1 MQVHGE
7 PIFDVGPLEK
17 SASLAKIEGAIKADN
32 AAISVE
38 VPNGKG
44 SNSAFDI
51 DAHGSGPPFFWSL
64 YTLTNSSAQG
74 RDVMLVVD
82 RVGTLPSR
90 ADARPLPIIEYVAS
104 NLPGNNPG
112 VMNGPHESVVT
123 LHIDSGQTLT
133 VALQGTDRLSSAEV
147 WTASAFQQR
156 QPTIQGASVSTEDPT
171 RQAQSAQTTAPPSSM
186 QPFDVSALDRNASL
200 GGNGN
205 VLSTTNVETTVQVP
219 SGTGTSVTL
228 DLQAQGKGPLFF
240 WSLYTLQNKA
250 QDPRD
255 VILVVAHRG
264 FVSSGLFQP
273 SHTGSLIIKAASS
286 NPAVKFSVL
295 NGPRED
301 LIAIHLDPGQTMTA
315 ALQGMEKLP
324 IADVWTA
331 KAYEQ
336 RQSQLSGLHG
346 AILGIALLLA
356 LGIGLVAVLR
366 NSWFACAALLLSLAL
381 VLFLAQELGLTQA
394 FYARL
399 SDTALDRDQLRA
411 VVESLLCAGYVVA
424 LIGLSGTDRTMP
436 LQRTLLWGLVGLA
449 IANMA
454 ILFVNPAL
462 ATGFARIGIG
472 FVAIEGIL
480 IMLRAQKLGMAAT
493 HAMPFWLALCGWT
506 ALAAVAIFMTI
517 AVPLLTITLLL
528 GACALLAYLGFV
540 VLEHVFIGEAEVIE
554 YESEANESDLRS
566 ALALSSARHYL
577 WEWSMASHE
586 ISLAGDFWNALGY
599 APNAETMDQQHFL
612 EGVHP
617 DDIEELLEK
626 ASAVATTKMRVLE
639 HDFRFRDAEG
649 RYRWFALR
657 ARAHT
662 DEQGENIISVGTL
675 TDITKSKELEARLQK
690 DAVHDPVTGL
700 PSRALF
706 LDRLQ
711 RSLASRVGSPVRV
724 LIIDLDRFRML
735 NEGYGADVGDELLLI
750 TARRI
755 QERLGTEDSATR
767 LTGSQFAIA
776 YAELSKGEG
785 ELAFATAIM
794 SAVAA
799 PIVLATD
806 EVVLSV
812 SGGLSHRGLPGA
824 APDELISQATSALLA
839 AKSRGA
845 GQLVTYDIGM
855 RNDRVTQV
863 ALESSLRQA
872 IARAEIEVHFQP
884 IHALSTGAI
893 AGFEAL
899 ARWRHPSLGLI
910 APEQFINAA
919 EEAGLIG
926 ELGQI
931 VLAEAARNLGIWQR
945 TIARSRNL
953 FMAVNVSATQL
964 LEQDFAASVQHVLN
978 REGLVLGSLK
988 IEVTE
993 AVVTRHRDR
1002 VLALFGQLRNMGVG
1016 LSCDDFGTGY
1026 SSLSTLRDLPFDTL
1040 KLDRSF
1046 VTHEYDDERA
1056 SHVIRTVLELA
1067 HGLAMAVVCEG
1078 IETPEQA
1085 GRLEQLGCDF
1095 GQGFYFGQA
1104 IPARNVEQLLLGQ
1117 TLRAFETTSA
1127 PAPGAAPL
1135 APRQPLPL
1143 PIDAAINGPDVLPS
1157 IFKLNSKPVKK
1168 RKTKKARKVK
1178 KKKVNE

>member
-1 MQVHGE
+1 VRLIIAFVVAVFALAMQVHGE
-7 PIFDVGPLEK
+7 PIFDVGTLEK
-17 SASLAKIEGAIKADN
+17 NANLGKIVGAIVADN

-38 VPNGKG
+38 VPSGNGT
-44 SNSAFDI
+44 NLTLDL
-51 DAHGSGPPFFWSL
+51 DAYGKGPPFYW
-64 YTLTNSSAQG
+64 A
-74 RDVMLVVD
+74 
-82 RVGTLPSR
+82 
-90 ADARPLPIIEYVAS
+90 
-104 NLPGNNPG
+104 
-112 VMNGPHESVVT
+112 
-123 LHIDSGQTLT
+123 
-133 VALQGTDRLSSAEV
+133 
-147 WTASAFQQR
+147 
-156 QPTIQGASVSTEDPT
+156 
-171 RQAQSAQTTAPPSSM
+171 
-186 QPFDVSALDRNASL
+186 
-200 GGNGN
+200 
-205 VLSTTNVETTVQVP
+205 
-219 SGTGTSVTL
+219 
-228 DLQAQGKGPLFF
+228 
-240 WSLYTLQNKA
+240 LYTLQNKA
-250 QDPRD
+250 AEPRD

-301 LIAIHLDPGQTMTA
+301 LIAIHLEPGQTMTA

-331 KAYEQ
+331 RAYEQ

-366 NSWFACAALLLSLAL
+366 NSWFACAALILSLAF

-394 FYARL
+394 AYARI
-399 SDTALDRDQLRA
+399 SDTPLDRDQLRA
-411 VVESLLCAGYVVA
+411 VVESLLCAGYIVA
-424 LIGLSGTDRTMP
+424 LIGMSGTDRTVP
-436 LQRTLLWGLVGLA
+436 VQRVLLWVLVGLA

-454 ILFVNPAL
+454 LLFFNPAL

-472 FVAIEGIL
+472 FLAIEGIL
-480 IMLRAQKLGMAAT
+480 VLLRSQRNGMAAN

-506 ALAAVAIFMTI
+506 ALATVAIFSTV
-517 AVPLLTITLLL
+517 AVPLLTIVLLL

-540 VLEHVFIGEAEVIE
+540 VLEHVFIGETQDAEYDTE
-554 YESEANESDLRS
+554 PQESELRS

-577 WEWSMASHE
+577 WEWSMATNE

-599 APNAETMDQQHFL
+599 APNAETLEQQHFL
-612 EGVHP
+612 EAVHP
-617 DDIEELLEK
+617 DDIAELLEK

-639 HDFRFRDAEG
+639 HDFRYRDAEG

-657 ARAHT
+657 ARAHN
-662 DEQGENIISVGTL
+662 DEDGGNIISVGTL

-711 RSLASRVGSPVRV
+711 RSLSSRVGSPVRV
-724 LIIDLDRFRML
+724 LIIDLDRFRTL

-750 TARRI
+750 TAKRI
-755 QERLGTEDSATR
+755 QERLGAEDSATR
-767 LTGSQFAIA
+767 LTGSQFAVA

-799 PIVLATD
+799 PIVLASD

-812 SGGLSHRGLPGA
+812 SAGLSHRGLPGA

-884 IHALSTGAI
+884 IHALASGAI

-899 ARWRHPSLGLI
+899 ARWRHPTLGLI

-964 LEQDFAASVQHVLN
+964 LEQDYAASVQHVLN

-1046 VTHEYDDERA
+1046 VTPQYDDDRA
-1056 SHVIRTVLELA
+1056 SHVIRSVLELA
-1067 HGLAMAVVCEG
+1067 HGLAMSVVCEG
-1078 IETPEQA
+1078 IETQEQA
-1085 GRLEQLGCDF
+1085 ERLETLGCDF

-1117 TLRAFETTSA
+1117 TLRAFETTTA

-1135 APRQPLPL
+1135 APRQPLILPL
-1143 PIDAAINGPDVLPS
+1143 DAAINGPDVLPS
-1157 IFKLNSKPVKK
+1157 IFKLNAGPVKKKKKTAKKVKK
-1168 RKTKKARKVK
+1168 RKKAAR
-1178 KKKVNE
+1178 